1 MDQLVEQ
8 IDSKTG
14 RKIYHYI
21 GSDGVKGIIVSRKQ
35 HLIDL
40 KEQGKL
46 LNLNVE
52 EISFKRAVPNSRQ
65 LYDRNGKNEN
75 QIEDILK
82 EFLLAAKDF
91 FKSCL
96 TKLRKKI
103 S

>member
-21 GSDGVKGIIVSRKQ
+21 GSDGVKGKIVSRKQ

-52 EISFKRAVPNSRQ
+52 EISFTHFESRDVVRHSIVQ
-65 LYDRNGKNEN
+65 SIVDAYDAFDKAN
-75 QIEDILK
+75 L
-82 EFLLAAKDF
+82 
-91 FKSCL
+91 SP
-96 TKLRKKI
+96 
-103 S
+103 